1 MSKDIF
7 NGNIKK
13 EYIGYVKF
21 SLIFGAAIFSFTFLF
36 FLLLGL
42 LDDTMEEAAKITMLV
57 LAFASLLAAILC
69 PTISIF
75 AIRNYH
81 KHPKL
86 AKSMI
91 KPFVFQD
98 FETDLVWC
106 IAQSSSKK
114 VTKNSL
120 PILICSIYLDICL
133 LLKIQKRYLKQLTT
147 IWKGEWNATI

>member
-21 SLIFGAAIFSFTFLF
+21 SLIFAAAIFSSTFLL

-57 LAFASLLAAILC
+57 LAFASLLAAILY

-75 AIRNYH
+75 AIRNYR
-81 KHPKL
+81 KYPKL
-86 AKSMI
+86 AKAML
-91 KPFVFQD
+91 KDFVFQD
-98 FETDLVWC
+98 FETDLV
-106 IAQSSSKK
+106 
-114 VTKNSL
+114 
-120 PILICSIYLDICL
+120 
-133 LLKIQKRYLKQLTT
+133 
-147 IWKGEWNATI
+147 